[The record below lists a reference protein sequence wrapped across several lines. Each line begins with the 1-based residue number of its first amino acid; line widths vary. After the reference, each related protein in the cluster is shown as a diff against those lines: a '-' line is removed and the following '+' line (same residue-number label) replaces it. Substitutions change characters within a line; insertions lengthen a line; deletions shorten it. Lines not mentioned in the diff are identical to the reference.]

1 MLALGLGSN
10 LGDRETYLKRAVN
23 LLARGPDAPLTR
35 ARLSRVYASD
45 ALSPDGAPEAWRRPY
60 LNCALVGETTLA
72 PDALLR
78 RVKQIERTIGREAA
92 DRWAPRVIDIDIL
105 WWSGLT
111 VDRPELKIPH
121 RGLLERSFVLEP
133 LRDLV
138 PDAVHQGE
146 SFREHAARVAR
157 TGRMPARRASESGF
171 RVRWPRLMGILNVTP
186 DSFSDGGRYIDARA
200 ALAQAEH
207 LLDGGAEIL
216 DLGAES
222 TRPDGVHVPVAEERA
237 RLQPVLEALQDL
249 GRDTYRLSLDSRNL
263 ETVSWALDRGVDMVN
278 DVTGFADPALVEAV
292 SGAEVD
298 LVCMHSL
305 SVPVVKWE
313 FLPEDRDPVD
323 LLLEWGQGRLETFRR
338 KGIPST
344 RVFFDPGIGFGKTTA
359 QNWNI
364 LSEVERLHSL
374 GVPLLIGHS
383 RKSFFRSVTDR
394 PAPERDEATVEVSL
408 DLARR
413 GVEVLRVHNP
423 AAHTRRFREE
433 FARDGDALSSPVG
446 AG

>member
-1 MLALGLGSN
+1 MLVLGLGSN
-10 LGDRETYLKRAVN
+10 LGDRETHLKRAVN
-23 LLARGPDAPLTR
+23 LLARGPDAPLTG
-35 ARLSRVYASD
+35 ARLSRVYTSD
-45 ALSPDGAPEAWRRPY
+45 ALVPDGAPEAWRRPF
-60 LNCALVGETTLA
+60 LNCALVGETTLD
-72 PDALLR
+72 PEALLR
-78 RVKQIERTIGREAA
+78 RVKQIERTVGREAA

-105 WWSGLT
+105 WWSGVT
-111 VDRPELKIPH
+111 VDRPELQVPH
-121 RGLLERSFVLEP
+121 PGLLERSFVLEP

-138 PDAVHQGE
+138 PDAVHEGA
-146 SFREHAARVAR
+146 SFREHAARVAGTDPR
-157 TGRMPARRASESGF
+157 PAGPSPESDF

-186 DSFSDGGRYIDARA
+186 DSFSDGGRFTDAGT
-200 ALAQAEH
+200 ALAQAER

-216 DLGAES
+216 DVGAES
-222 TRPDGVHVPVAEERA
+222 TRPDGVRVPVAEERA
-237 RLQPVLEALQDL
+237 RLRPVLDALQDL
-249 GRDTYRLSLDSRNL
+249 RRDRYRLSLDSRNP
-263 ETVSWALDRGVDMVN
+263 ETVSWALERGVDIVN
-278 DVTGFADPALVEAV
+278 DVTGFADPALVDVV

-313 FLPEDRDPVD
+313 FLPEDRDPVEQ
-323 LLLEWGQGRLETFRR
+323 LAEWGRERLEALRR
-338 KGIPST
+338 KGIPSR
-344 RVFFDPGIGFGKTTA
+344 RVYFDPGIGFGKTTA
-359 QNWNI
+359 QNWTI

-374 GVPLLIGHS
+374 GAPLLVGHS

-413 GVEVLRVHNP
+413 GVEVLRVHDP

-433 FARDGDALSSPVG
+433 FAREGDAPSSPVG